1 MFDFTLAVIRIDVND
16 LAVLP
21 WEKIV
26 FSCLSNFS
34 NEVTSVFQDNHNSK
48 LRTLIKVLQKNMS
61 FSVRIPQ
68 STSA

>member
-34 NEVTSVFQDNHNSK
+34 NEVTSVSGGF
-48 LRTLIKVLQKNMS
+48 KVGGARGKTKKGGPSDDVIILSQ
-61 FSVRIPQ
+61 PW
-68 STSA
+68 